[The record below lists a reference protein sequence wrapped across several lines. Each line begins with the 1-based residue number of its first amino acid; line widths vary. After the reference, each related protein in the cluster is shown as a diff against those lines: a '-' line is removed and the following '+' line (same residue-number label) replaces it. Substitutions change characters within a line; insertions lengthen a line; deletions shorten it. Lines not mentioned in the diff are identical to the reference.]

1 MCYNLGILL
10 CLEADE
16 GFVMQKIDKILT
28 YLRQK
33 YPHANTELVYEGNYQ
48 LLVAVILSAQCT
60 DKRVNT
66 VTPTLLERYP
76 DARSMSEAKVEDIE
90 SIIKPCGFYHSKARA
105 ILSASQT
112 IVRDYGGQVPTT
124 IEDLITLRGVGRKT
138 ANVVYA
144 VGMGGQAIAVDTH
157 VKRVS
162 YRLGLADTL
171 DVVKIEKKL
180 MKLIPRD
187 RWSEAHHLLLFHG
200 RYTCKS
206 LRPLC
211 DECGLKDMCRYNR

>member
-16 GFVMQKIDKILT
+16 GFIMQKIDKILT
-28 YLRQK
+28 YLKQK
-33 YPHANTELVYEGNYQ
+33 YPHADTELVYDGNYQ

-66 VTPTLLERYP
+66 VTPTLFGRYP
-76 DARSMSEAKVEDIE
+76 DARSMSEASVEDIE
-90 SIIKPCGFYHSKARA
+90 SIIKPCGFYHAKARA
-105 ILSASQT
+105 ILSASET

-124 IEDLITLRGVGRKT
+124 IEELITLRGVGRKT

-162 YRLGLADTL
+162 YRLGLSDTL
-171 DVVKIEKKL
+171 DVVKIEKDL
-180 MKLIPRD
+180 MRLIPRD

-206 LRPLC
+206 LSPLC
-211 DECGLKDMCRYNR
+211 DECGLKDICRYKR

>member
-1 MCYNLGILL
+1 
-10 CLEADE
+10 
-16 GFVMQKIDKILT
+16 MQRIDKILS

-48 LLVAVILSAQCT
+48 LLIAVILSAQCT

-66 VTPTLLERYP
+66 VTPTLFGRYP
-76 DARSMSEAKVEDIE
+76 DALTMSEARVEEIE
-90 SIIKPCGFYHSKARA
+90 EIIKPCGFYHSKAKA

-171 DVVKIEKKL
+171 DVAKIEKKL
-180 MKLIPRD
+180 MRLIPKD
-187 RWSEAHHLLLFHG
+187 KWSEAHHLLLFHG

-211 DECGLKDMCRYNR
+211 NECGLKDICRYYQR

>member
-66 VTPTLLERYP
+66 VTPTLFERYP

-112 IVRDYGGQVPTT
+112 IVRDYRGQVPTT

-171 DVVKIEKKL
+171 DVVKIEKNL

-211 DECGLKDMCRYNR
+211 DECGLKDMCRYKR